1 MPAHHSIQDD
11 RRPSIRVRDESLT
24 RRHFIFTAVSAAGG
38 LMIGIGGT
46 FRAADAATVPAQP
59 WNDDN
64 GYAPNEI
71 DAWIAIDPDD
81 SILIRYQRSEMGQG
95 PMTALPMMI
104 AEELQCDWSNV
115 RIEYASPNRNLREN
129 NVYGPMFSH
138 GSQSVRASQKK
149 MQQVGASA
157 RERLIAAAA
166 ARWNVAPAECTAANS
181 MVTHAASGRT
191 TSYGALAAAAAKIK
205 LAAEPAIKTPAQF
218 TFIPRPTPRVD
229 VVHKTDGSAKFGIDA
244 QVPGMVF
251 AAITACPVP
260 GGKLLSV
267 DKTVLAGAPGIL
279 QVVKLDNAVAVVA
292 TESFWRAKR
301 ALSRLQPD
309 WNTGEAG
316 KVDSDQLSKA
326 YRAALS
332 EPMLTARNDGNVDH
346 ALSGATKT
354 LEAVYET
361 PYLSHSPM
369 EPMNATVNLQSDR
382 LDVWLGTQ
390 DAESALEA
398 AASVSGMKPEQ
409 VYVHNAFVGGGFGR
423 RDANDE
429 VKQAIAIA
437 KAVQR
442 PVKLVWTRE
451 EDTRQDKFRPHAVVA
466 FKAATGP
473 DGMPT
478 AWSMRVVTSSIFASV
493 GRPFPTTKVEPETVA
508 GLADN
513 GYNVPNTRV
522 ESLVKNTHLPVW
534 FWRAPGANQH
544 VFAIESFLD
553 EIASAS
559 GIDPYQMR
567 RKLLEGKPDWLKVLD
582 TAAEKGDWGKPLP
595 KGSGRGI
602 AICTHTN
609 SLCAEVVEVT
619 VKPNG
624 QVKVNRVTVALDTHY
639 MVNPLTIAEQAEGS
653 VIFGLS
659 AALYGKITIKDG
671 AAVQGNFDTYRMV
684 RLAEA
689 PKIDVH
695 LVPSGGK
702 IWGGAGEPATPPIA
716 AAVANAIFAATGK
729 RIRTLPIIDHDLA
742 ASA

>member
-1 MPAHHSIQDD
+1 MNTN
-11 RRPSIRVRDESLT
+11 LT
-24 RRHFIFTAVSAAGG
+24 RRLFLLTATSAAGG
-38 LMIGIGGT
+38 LMIGIGASPT
-46 FRAADAATVPAQP
+46 IAEAATVTAQP

-64 GYAPNEI
+64 AYAPNEI

-95 PMTALPMMI
+95 SMTALPMMI
-104 AEELQCDWSNV
+104 NEELQADWSKIRV
-115 RIEYASPNRNLREN
+115 EYASPNRNLREKK
-129 NVYGPMFSH
+129 VYGDMFSH
-138 GSQSVRASQKK
+138 GSMSVRQSQKK

-166 ARWNVAPAECTAANS
+166 ARWNVPASECSAVQS
-181 MVTHAASGRT
+181 VVTHKPSGQSLR
-191 TSYGALAAAAAKIK
+191 YGELAADAAKVS
-205 LAAEPAIKTPAQF
+205 LAAEPAIKTPDQF
-218 TFIPRPTPRVD
+218 TFIPKSLPRVD
-229 VVHKTDGSAKFGIDA
+229 VVHKTDGSARFGMDA

-251 AAITACPVP
+251 AAIQACPVP
-260 GGKLLSV
+260 GGKLKSV
-267 DKTVLAGAPGIL
+267 DDSVLNGAPGVIKM
-279 QVVKLDNAVAVVA
+279 VKLDNAVAVVA
-292 TESFWRAKR
+292 EGSYWRAKQ
-301 ALSRLQPD
+301 ALARLQPEWD
-309 WNTGEAG
+309 TGDAG
-316 KVDSDQLSKA
+316 KVNSDQLSQQ

-332 EPMLTARNDGNVDH
+332 EPMLTARNDGNVDQ

-354 LEAVYET
+354 FEAIYET

-369 EPMNATVNLQSDR
+369 EPMNATVNLQADR
-382 LDVWLGTQ
+382 LDVWVGTQ
-390 DAESALEA
+390 DAAEAVEA
-398 AASVSGMKPEQ
+398 AAKAAGLEEAQ
-409 VYVHNAFVGGGFGR
+409 VYVHNGFVGGGFGR

-437 KAVQR
+437 KVVQR

-466 FKAATGP
+466 FKAVAGS
-473 DGMPT
+473 DGIPT
-478 AWSMRVVTSSIFASV
+478 AWSMRVVTSSIFDSV
-493 GRPFPTTKVEPETVA
+493 GIKHPPTKVEPQTVA

-513 GYNVPNTRV
+513 GYKVPNMRV

-534 FWRAPGANQH
+534 FWRAPGVNQH
-544 VFAIESFLD
+544 TFAIESFLD
-553 EIASAS
+553 EMAVAN
-559 GIDPYQMR
+559 GVDPYQMR

-602 AICTHTN
+602 AICTDCD
-609 SLCAEVVEVT
+609 SICAEVAEVT

-624 QVKVNRVTVALDTHY
+624 DLKVNRVTVALDTRY
-639 MVNPLTIAEQAEGS
+639 MVNPLTVAEQAEGS

-659 AALYGKITIKDG
+659 AALFGKITIKDG

-695 LVPSGGK
+695 LIPSGGK

-716 AAVANAIFAATGK
+716 GAVANAIFAATGK
-729 RIRTLPIIDHDLA
+729 RIRSLPIIDQDLSY
-742 ASA
+742 SAV